1 MKRIL
6 LLIFCISLFSFI
18 SNSTGQEAFK
28 LGVVDGQR
36 VLEGYHKAV
45 EANKLLEAAKQRL
58 VDKLEN
64 LVEEIRTLEEKKTK
78 TELFRSEAESADLV
92 QQIRLKQEAYGR
104 ERNAGEEALFTKQQ
118 ELMVPILKEI
128 EELIIKTGEAEGYDL
143 ILNKTAVLYVNEKYD
158 LTDKLIK
165 LINAG
170 KEAEPETE
178 TEPAPE

>member
-6 LLIFCISLFSFI
+6 LLIFSISLFSLI
-18 SNSTGQEAFK
+18 SSSTGQEAFK
-28 LGVVDGQR
+28 LGVADAQR
-36 VLEGYHKAV
+36 VLEGYQKAV

-78 TELFRSEAESADLV
+78 TELFVPEAESADLA
-92 QQIRLKQEAYGR
+92 QQIRLKQDTYVR
-104 ERNAGEEALFTKQQ
+104 ERNTGEEALFAKQQ

-128 EELIIKTGEAEGYDL
+128 EELIIKIGEAEGYDL
-143 ILNKTAVLYVNEKYD
+143 ILNKTAVLYVNDKYD

-170 KEAEPETE
+170 TETEPETE
-178 TEPAPE
+178 TAPE